1 MYVDGVVD
9 RAVKA
14 GASSRPP
21 VLRTATPLVVP
32 LIRSSNFDCSQVRVP
47 SAKTNQEKTRIGKIT
62 TNPCQ
67 RIKFMPQVQSFKRRI
82 QVTTSYYRMSGR
94 TGRCNSSL

>member
-9 RAVKA
+9 SAVKA

-32 LIRSSNFDCSQVRVP
+32 LISSSNFDCSQVRVP
-47 SAKTNQEKTRIGKIT
+47 SAKAKENRRRMEKIPNSPRK
-62 TNPCQ
+62 
-67 RIKFMPQVQSFKRRI
+67 RIKFIPQLTVLGGEFRLPRRGGWHRA
-82 QVTTSYYRMSGR
+82 VTAGLR
-94 TGRCNSSL
+94 T